1 MVVDLVSMNEAQLYI
16 TTVMFINNAIL
27 SQYFIQIIFKLPVII
42 ALAKTIVVIRKWW
55 HLIRSGRCVLL

>member
-42 ALAKTIVVIRKWW
+42 ALTKTIVVICKWW